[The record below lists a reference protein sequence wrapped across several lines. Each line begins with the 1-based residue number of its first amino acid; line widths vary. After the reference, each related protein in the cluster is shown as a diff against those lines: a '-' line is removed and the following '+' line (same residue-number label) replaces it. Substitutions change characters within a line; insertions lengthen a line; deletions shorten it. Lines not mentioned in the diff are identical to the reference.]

1 MRAGGEERYF
11 YLNVTAR
18 QIGSRASGQVTR
30 EGQASFDR
38 SMMIESGPG
47 HDWPTCTPE
56 RPCRKRENSPRIA
69 SFLAAESSAANI
81 RLLGVSLRCL
91 RADWAEI
98 WI

>member
-1 MRAGGEERYF
+1 MRAGGEER

-18 QIGSRASGQVTR
+18 QIGSRASGQVPR

-69 SFLAAESSAANI
+69 SFFAAESSAAHMW
-81 RLLGVSLRCL
+81 LLRVSLRCL
-91 RADWAEI
+91 RPDWVEF

>member
-1 MRAGGEERYF
+1 MWQR
-11 YLNVTAR
+11 R

-30 EGQASFDR
+30 EGQVIFGGN
-38 SMMIESGPG
+38 MMIESGPG

-69 SFLAAESSAANI
+69 SFFAAESSAGNMW
-81 RLLGVSLRCL
+81 LLRVSLRCL
-91 RADWAEI
+91 RPEWAEF